1 MKRLNREQGLRGR
14 GMGGKTNI
22 AMLGE
27 LRQLAGDR
35 GKWRD
40 IISAVLKL
48 DSFDC
53 DYTVV
58 CLWFLRYVQCGV
70 MTCYI

>member
-1 MKRLNREQGLRGR
+1 MKRLNREQGIRGR

-53 DYTVV
+53 D
-58 CLWFLRYVQCGV
+58 
-70 MTCYI
+70 

>member
-1 MKRLNREQGLRGR
+1 MVLFNEYRLYKEEVKRLNREQGIRGR

-53 DYTVV
+53 D
-58 CLWFLRYVQCGV
+58 
-70 MTCYI
+70 

>member
-1 MKRLNREQGLRGR
+1 
-14 GMGGKTNI
+14 MGGKTNI

-40 IISAVLKL
+40 IVLVVLQL
-48 DSFDC
+48 DSSDC
-53 DYTVV
+53 D
-58 CLWFLRYVQCGV
+58 
-70 MTCYI
+70 